1 MADDDTDELTDDE
14 ARERWLDLQ
23 ADALYDQAQEEE

>member
-1 MADDDTDELTDDE
+1 MPEDDNELDDE
-14 ARERWLDLQ
+14 AARERWLDLQ